1 MSLRTLMQRPLPVT
15 APDDFGAK
23 ASKTDW
29 TAVEHEVL
37 GVIDIERLLA
47 VERAT
52 VEKRPP
58 SGAA

>member
-29 TAVEHEVL
+29 TAVE
-37 GVIDIERLLA
+37 
-47 VERAT
+47 RAT